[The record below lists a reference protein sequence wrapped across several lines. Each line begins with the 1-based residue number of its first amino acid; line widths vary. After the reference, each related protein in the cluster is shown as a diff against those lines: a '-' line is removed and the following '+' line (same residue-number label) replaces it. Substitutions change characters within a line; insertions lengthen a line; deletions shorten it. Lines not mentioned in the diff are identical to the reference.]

1 MRTSKKIL
9 SFFLAVVMVV
19 TTCSVGFT
27 AFAKNS
33 NDNPLWNTSSVNASS
48 AYKTV
53 NGLADELPS
62 LLMGIDAISKVVYN
76 KGAIS
81 LGTTSDKLTKDQKE
95 SIKEN
100 TTLPE
105 MLQALQPTL
114 INAVGKMAVSTSQSE
129 FVTDIIGESS
139 SNVSNYDYLN
149 NFSDDINFFQLAGMC
164 HKLIYDG
171 VSNISANKETKK
183 ALEDILYGAG
193 DRNLEGKAI
202 KKITVDSTGQH
213 KHYVNIKYNTKGLW
227 YLTTLVDSNTSTN
240 FDISDAVDNILPAIA
255 QQYDDQVA
263 DGKIKPV
270 ELSSITDMLD
280 FNGDGGDV
288 RIGETSMMA
297 SLSQLKS
304 ATYTLTEDQQKTV
317 NEVCSYLNN
326 YYKVFGIDLNASD
339 VADCIYY
346 AYSPQSDTFT
356 NMFGGNL
363 ARTMPYIRL
372 AVDGGADFK
381 LSADSDF
388 FNDQW
393 NPKVTSPTGDPYTIE
408 STGIKTFKTVDGL
421 LSQIEPFFAKALGYD
436 SLDTAVSEM
445 LSRDSV
451 STDALSM
458 SSVKDYIT
466 SLYIILSYASLVDD
480 VNGGGRQNAPYAQYI
495 LKGALVDFKGLKLED
510 INQAV
515 DKDMPAGF
523 NFYWQDGDEFFLT
536 DDELEQMYSIL
547 NLVATQD
554 NNFPETINGYF
565 ADGSMKFNDTDG
577 SKTFILP
584 KNLRDTATIEY
595 FATFLKMYSR
605 KNNNSDAQQRNKV
618 INLFAGNWISNRS
631 NKTSDYIQNAT
642 LLDTENSDPNTGIYA
657 YKHTG
662 NTLFLKKENGK
673 YGYVDKKGNVVV
685 DYIYD
690 DATEQ
695 NSYGFVSVK
704 KDGLW
709 GSIDKNG
716 KTMYGKK

>member
-193 DRNLEGKAI
+193 DRNLDGKAI

-280 FNGDGGDV
+280 FNGDGGHV

-304 ATYTLTEDQQKTV
+304 ATYTLTEAQQKTV

-346 AYSPQSDTFT
+346 AVKCKANSIK
-356 NMFGGNL
+356 NRGL
-363 ARTMPYIRL
+363 AGTCVTANKINS
-372 AVDGGADFK
+372 AVSK
-381 LSADSDF
+381 LSH
-388 FNDQW
+388 
-393 NPKVTSPTGDPYTIE
+393 
-408 STGIKTFKTVDGL
+408 IK
-421 LSQIEPFFAKALGYD
+421 
-436 SLDTAVSEM
+436 
-445 LSRDSV
+445 
-451 STDALSM
+451 
-458 SSVKDYIT
+458 
-466 SLYIILSYASLVDD
+466 
-480 VNGGGRQNAPYAQYI
+480 
-495 LKGALVDFKGLKLED
+495 
-510 INQAV
+510 
-515 DKDMPAGF
+515 
-523 NFYWQDGDEFFLT
+523 
-536 DDELEQMYSIL
+536 
-547 NLVATQD
+547 
-554 NNFPETINGYF
+554 
-565 ADGSMKFNDTDG
+565 
-577 SKTFILP
+577 
-584 KNLRDTATIEY
+584 
-595 FATFLKMYSR
+595 
-605 KNNNSDAQQRNKV
+605 
-618 INLFAGNWISNRS
+618 
-631 NKTSDYIQNAT
+631 
-642 LLDTENSDPNTGIYA
+642 
-657 YKHTG
+657 
-662 NTLFLKKENGK
+662 
-673 YGYVDKKGNVVV
+673 
-685 DYIYD
+685 
-690 DATEQ
+690 
-695 NSYGFVSVK
+695 
-704 KDGLW
+704 
-709 GSIDKNG
+709 
-716 KTMYGKK
+716 